1 MGQGAEN
8 ARYMGLLLI
17 LLARG
22 NYNLNVTDFLY
33 GLSHLVSLSAPVNGN
48 DLMFHSKA
56 S

>member
-8 ARYMGLLLI
+8 ARYMGILLI
-17 LLARG
+17 LLARC

-33 GLSHLVSLSAPVNGN
+33 GLSHLVSLSAQVN
-48 DLMFHSKA
+48 DKALTFHFKA